1 MIVGSWTYS
10 ISNSNAIKAFNTAAT
25 YFKKYG
31 AIGASIGNHLGR
43 DNGLYSVN
51 IGYENYAHF
60 GEVDDQISNDENW
73 AKDMEPYFSDTKWE
87 TNNFYEPMIHTMPS
101 DAGVKP
107 VFANWMFF
115 HKDVNLIQEKGDI
128 FIKAW
133 MDNGATGGTVGRL
146 NGKDN
151 ILPLMGR
158 PLFTN
163 RDKWNFYTMTD
174 KNNMIKLPI
183 SHKGRSCTNQIG
195 CDNIY
200 N

>member
-101 DAGVKP
+101 DAGIKP

-151 ILPLMGR
+151 GPMDLVYDLI
-158 PLFTN
+158 T
-163 RDKWNFYTMTD
+163 
-174 KNNMIKLPI
+174 
-183 SHKGRSCTNQIG
+183 
-195 CDNIY
+195 
-200 N
+200 